1 MLFARL
7 LILYYCSTHD
17 YAVLDS
23 VHYQLCATFDAPDS
37 VGPYG
42 MSADPFWRHG
52 AGHMCF
58 TFEARRPVGAARRA
72 N

>member
-1 MLFARL
+1 LSLRDPV
-7 LILYYCSTHD
+7 THVPYE

-23 VHYQLCATFDAPDS
+23 VRYQLCATFDAPDS

-42 MSADPFWRHG
+42 TAADPFWRHG
-52 AGHMCF
+52 AGHTCF
-58 TFEARRPVGAARRA
+58 TFEARRPLGVARPA